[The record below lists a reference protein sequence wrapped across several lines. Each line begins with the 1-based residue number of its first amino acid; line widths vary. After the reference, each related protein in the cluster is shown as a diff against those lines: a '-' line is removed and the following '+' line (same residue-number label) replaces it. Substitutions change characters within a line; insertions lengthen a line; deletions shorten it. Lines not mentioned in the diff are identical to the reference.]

1 MIRYIFISFLLLL
14 QSNVIAQNLVPN
26 PGFEQMKLCPTFNNM
41 NLIDDHIEKFCAD
54 WENVGVDKRFA
65 SGGGGQYYHECTND
79 SYCGVPSNV
88 FGFQPAHSGKAY
100 AAVGFSGTDAWN
112 STHFYAVKLVK
123 PIKQGKKYT
132 LRMYVSLA
140 DSSTSALNN
149 LGILLTTQKNYM
161 PDTRQFNKPEM
172 PNRAHLYSSDLISDK
187 DKWTKIEGTII
198 ADSNYE
204 YLTIGNF
211 FDFDKTTNSD
221 TPKYW
226 GIVYYYIDDVSV
238 EETVKYITTNENII
252 CKGTSTKLSAMGADE
267 RFFWSLNKLDTL
279 STNQEINYE
288 PLYSG
293 FVYLIST
300 NGIDSAYI
308 QVIDPPIKVVQDS
321 FELCENNSVYIN
333 AYQPNASAY
342 YLNDELNKSEFYINT
357 PAQYRIKTL
366 SGNCF
371 REDTINVYSCMT
383 NLYIPNAFTPNNDG
397 VNDIFLPKGTQLFN
411 YKLTIYNRWGQ
422 TVFESTDINIGWL
435 GINAPAGTYLYKIY
449 YENQDGSKAYNKQG
463 MLNLIR

>member
-14 QSNVIAQNLVPN
+14 QTNVIAQNLVPN
-26 PGFEQMKLCPTFNNM
+26 PGFEQMKLCPIFNNM

-54 WENVGVDKRFA
+54 WENVGIHKILNSR
-65 SGGGGQYYHECTND
+65 GGGQYHHECTND
-79 SYCGVPSNV
+79 SYCGVPSNL
-88 FGFQPAHSGKAY
+88 FGFQHVHSGKAY
-100 AAVGFSGTDAWN
+100 AAVRFSGTDAWN

-172 PNRAHLYSSDLISDK
+172 PNRAHLYSSELISDK

-211 FDFDKTTNSD
+211 FDFDKITNSD

-226 GIVYYYIDDVSV
+226 GIIHYYIDDVSV
-238 EETVKYITTNENII
+238 EETVKHITTKENII
-252 CKGTSTKLSAMGADE
+252 CKGTSTTLSAMGADE
-267 RFFWSLNKLDTL
+267 RFFWSLNKSDTL

-288 PLYSG
+288 PLSSG

-300 NGIDSAYI
+300 NGIDSSYI

-321 FELCENNSVYIN
+321 MELCENNSVYIN
-333 AYQPNASAY
+333 VFQPNAFAY
-342 YLNDELNKSEFYINT
+342 YLNDVQREFEFYINT
-357 PAQYRIKTL
+357 PASYKIKTV

-371 REDTINVYSCMT
+371 RVDTIEVYSCET

-397 VNDIFLPKGTQLFN
+397 INDVFLPKGTQVFN

-422 TVFESTDINIGWL
+422 SVFQSTDIAIGWT
-435 GINAPAGTYLYKIY
+435 GNGAPADTYIY
-449 YENQDGSKAYNKQG
+449 TISYENSDGTKKHSKRG
-463 MLNLIR
+463 SFVLIK